1 VRAAAATVHAL
12 GREATADALRA
23 LDVTRE
29 ELERARDAGVATTA
43 ADGRW
48 RLTQT
53 ALGPALLDALE
64 ATATLAVAAAGALG
78 ALALGAPALA
88 SMLSIT
94 LPCLILSPTFT
105 AIALTIPAIEVGISI
120 EALSD
125 STVIKLCSALTASPT
140 LTKISITSTV
150 SKSPMSGTSIAVML
164 LIMDLFN

>member
-1 VRAAAATVHAL
+1 LPAEGDAEAAVP
-12 GREATADALRA
+12 EAGAEA
-23 LDVTRE
+23 LDVPE
-29 ELERARDAGVATTA
+29 AVAALAATATA
-43 ADGRW
+43 A
-48 RLTQT
+48 
-53 ALGPALLDALE
+53 ALAADAVGAEVFDALE

-78 ALALGAPALA
+78 AAALGAPALA

-140 LTKISITSTV
+140 FTKISITSTV